1 MFCLKMQIIIYK
13 YKNIRPLLQPKA
25 LIVATCLELHE
36 LASNMFFSVVT
47 AAVQRILANVSLE
60 QP

>member
-1 MFCLKMQIIIYK
+1 MQIIIYK